1 MTMRQKRIA
10 RDKWFLELAEVIAKR
25 SEDPYV
31 KVGAIVIRDDYTVIG
46 VGYNGAP
53 AGVDLDAATWADRDA
68 RRPFM
73 IHAEMNAIRY
83 ARPREV
89 WGVYTTHIPCEHC
102 MSVLG
107 SYGTSVVVYTHS
119 LGEAYDE
126 TLIRRI
132 ANINS
137 ITLRQERM

>member
-1 MTMRQKRIA
+1 MKRRYNRDRWFIDLAHLIA
-10 RDKWFLELAEVIAKR
+10 QR

-31 KVGAIVIRDDYTVIG
+31 KVGAIVVRDDYSVIG

-53 AGVDLDAATWADRDA
+53 AGVDLDATTWADRGA
-68 RRPFM
+68 RRPYM

-89 WGVYTTHIPCEHC
+89 WAIYTTHIPCEHC

-107 SYGTSVVVYTHS
+107 SYGTSVVVYSHP
-119 LGEAYDE
+119 LGENYDE
-126 TLIRRI
+126 TTIRRI
-132 ANINS
+132 ASINS
-137 ITLRQERM
+137 ITLRQQEMK